1 METPNITI
9 QPATDQDCEA
19 LCTLFNEVDAFH
31 RDRLSHLFKAPD
43 GPAREH
49 AYFQA
54 LIADSANGLFIA
66 KVDDKAVGYVH
77 AIARHTPDL
86 PILVPRHYVVIDN
99 IGVASEYQHKGIGRL
114 LMDRA
119 REWACANG
127 AKNIELNVYEF
138 NAGAIAF
145 YEELGYQTLSRKMS
159 LALDGEQTI

>member
-31 RDRLSHLFKAPD
+31 RDRLSHLFRAPD
-43 GPAREH
+43 GPARER

-54 LIADSANGLFIA
+54 LMADSTNGLFIA
-66 KVDDKAVGYVH
+66 RVDGKAVGYVH

-86 PILVPRHYVVIDN
+86 PILVPRHYVIVDN
-99 IGVASEYQHKGIGRL
+99 IGVTSEYQHKGIGRL
-114 LMDRA
+114 LMDKA
-119 REWACANG
+119 REWACTKG
-127 AKNIELNVYEF
+127 ATNIELNVYEF

-159 LALDGEQTI
+159 LQLDRE